1 MFQVGDLV
9 KYIGSPS
16 SVLSQLTGVIL
27 GSCSTCYYADCYRVR
42 FGGFTGYEDEE
53 DYHHMY
59 SKWLRLSSKREPIW
73 RI

>member
-9 KYIGSPS
+9 ENIR
-16 SVLSQLTGVIL
+16 LSGRLTGLVGEVVGL
-27 GSCSTCYYADCYRVR
+27 CNTCFYADCYRVR
-42 FGGFTGYEDEE
+42 FEGFTEYEDEE

-59 SKWLRLSSKREPIW
+59 SEWLCLLPKREPIW